1 MANVVVSADSH
12 VMEPATLWTE
22 RLDGKFQDRAP
33 KVVQQEDGSYRF
45 VAPGIHPFP
54 VAAGFGIGKSGAEL
68 KEHLKKGYEAAR
80 PSGWD
85 PVERL
90 KDQDIDGVA
99 AEVLYTTLGMP
110 LFALDDAELQH
121 ACFSVFNNWLAEYA
135 SHAPKRLYPI
145 ALIPLEDI
153 EAGVKE
159 LQRCAKLGLRGAM
172 IWGAPP
178 EDRPYSKAL
187 YDPFWAAAQ
196 DLDMPISLHIITQRK
211 QREIKFKF
219 DRSKEERAGDAK
231 AGAAKED
238 GTTASPFPAIDPI
251 FEIQQSIRSL
261 IYGGALERF
270 PKLKIVSAENDAG
283 WVAHYLHRLDHGHEK
298 LYGKQPGGRLKKMP
312 SEYLREHLWATFQDD
327 PVAPLTCSYFGED
340 HFMWASDFPHTDST
354 WPHSQEVI
362 ARDFAN
368 VSDTVRRKIL
378 SENAIKLYRMDLN

>member
-1 MANVVVSADSH
+1 MANLVISADSH

-22 RLDGKFQDRAP
+22 RLDHKFQDRAP
-33 KVVQQEDGSYRF
+33 KVVQNEDGTLGF

-54 VAAGFGIGKSGAEL
+54 VAAGFGVGKSGAEL

-90 KDQDIDGVA
+90 KDQDVDGVA

-110 LFALDDAELQH
+110 LFGLDDVELQQ

-135 SHAPKRLYPI
+135 SHSPKRLYPI
-145 ALIPLEDI
+145 ALISLEDV
-153 EAGVKE
+153 AVGAKE
-159 LQRCAKLGLRGAM
+159 LERCAKMGMRGAM

-178 EDRPYSKAL
+178 EDRPYSRAL

-196 DLDMPISLHIITQRK
+196 DLQMPLSLHVVTQKK
-211 QREIKFKF
+211 QRRVNFRF
-219 DRSKEERAGDAK
+219 DDQKE
-231 AGAAKED
+231 AGASVEPREPRER
-238 GTTASPFPAIDPI
+238 SPFVDPI

-261 IYGGALERF
+261 VYGGALERF
-270 PKLKIVSAENDAG
+270 PNLRIVSAENDAG
-283 WVAHYLHRLDHGHEK
+283 WVAHYLHRLDHIHEK
-298 LYGKQPGGRLKKMP
+298 LHGKQPGGGRLKKMP
-312 SEYLREHLWATFQDD
+312 SEYLRDHLWATFQDD
-327 PVAPLTCSYFGED
+327 PVAPLTTSYFGED
-340 HFMWASDFPHTDST
+340 QFMWASDFPHTDST

-368 VSDTVRRKIL
+368 ISTTVRRKIL
-378 SENAIKLYRMDLN
+378 SDNAVKLYRMNLN

>member
-1 MANVVVSADSH
+1 
-12 VMEPATLWTE
+12 MEPATLWTE
-22 RLDGKFQDRAP
+22 RLDRKFQDRAP
-33 KVVQQEDGSYRF
+33 KVVQQEDCSYRF

-54 VAAGFGIGKSGAEL
+54 VAAGFGVGKSGAEL

-90 KDQDIDGVA
+90 KDQDVDGVA

-110 LFALDDAELQH
+110 LFALDDVELQQ

-145 ALIPLEDI
+145 ALISLEDV

-159 LQRCAKLGLRGAM
+159 LQRCAKMGLRGAM

-196 DLDMPISLHIITQRK
+196 DLQTPISLHVITQKK
-211 QREIKFKF
+211 QREIKFRF
-219 DRSKEERAGDAK
+219 DGPREEGSNADPKEATP
-231 AGAAKED
+231 AAV
-238 GTTASPFPAIDPI
+238 PFVDPI
-251 FEIQQSIRSL
+251 FEIQQSLRSL
-261 IYGGALERF
+261 VYGGALERF
-270 PKLKIVSAENDAG
+270 PNLRIVSAENDAG
-283 WVAHYLHRLDHGHEK
+283 WVAHYLHRLDHIHEK
-298 LYGKQPGGRLKKMP
+298 VHGKQPGGKLKMMP
-312 SEYLREHLWATFQDD
+312 SEYLRRQLWATFQDD

-340 HFMWASDFPHTDST
+340 QFMWASDFPHTDST

-362 ARDFAN
+362 TRDFAH
-368 VSDTVRRKIL
+368 VSDTIRRKIL
-378 SENAIKLYRMDLN
+378 SDNAVKLYHMDLN

>member
-1 MANVVVSADSH
+1 MPNVVISADSH

-22 RLDGKFQDRAP
+22 RLDRKFQDKAP

-54 VAAGFGIGKSGAEL
+54 VAAGFGVGKSGAEL

-90 KDQDIDGVA
+90 KDQDVDGVA

-110 LFALDDAELQH
+110 LFALDDVELQQ

-145 ALIPLEDI
+145 ALISLEDI

-159 LQRCAKLGLRGAM
+159 LQRCAKAGLRGAM

-196 DLDMPISLHIITQRK
+196 DLQMPLSLHVITQKK
-211 QREIKFKF
+211 QREIKFRF
-219 DRSKEERAGDAK
+219 DGPREEGSTGDAK
-231 AGAAKED
+231 EP
-238 GTTASPFPAIDPI
+238 TPAPIADPI
-251 FEIQQSIRSL
+251 FEIQQSLRSL
-261 IYGGALERF
+261 VYGGALERF
-270 PKLKIVSAENDAG
+270 PNLRIVSAENDAG
-283 WVAHYLHRLDHGHEK
+283 WVAHYLHRLDHIHEK
-298 LYGKQPGGRLKKMP
+298 VHGKQPGGKLKMMP
-312 SEYLREHLWATFQDD
+312 SEYLRRQLWATFQDD

-340 HFMWASDFPHTDST
+340 QFMWASDFPHTDST

-362 ARDFAN
+362 ARDFAH
-368 VSDTVRRKIL
+368 VSDGIRRKIL
-378 SENAIKLYRMDLN
+378 SDNAVKLYHMDLN